1 MKKFLSNLFGVGDE
15 VSSKRVVGIVGAFTL
30 FVTMFVN
37 SFFDHNIAPSKELV
51 DAVQYIT
58 IAMFGFTSIDKF
70 SKK

>member
-1 MKKFLSNLFGVGDE
+1 MKFLHNLFGVGDE
-15 VSSKRVVGIVGAFTL
+15 VSSKRVVGIIGAFTL

-70 SKK
+70 AKK

>member
-1 MKKFLSNLFGVGDE
+1 
-15 VSSKRVVGIVGAFTL
+15 
-30 FVTMFVN
+30 MFVN

-70 SKK
+70 AKK

>member
-1 MKKFLSNLFGVGDE
+1 MKQFLNSLLGVGDE
-15 VSSKRVVGIVGAFTL
+15 VSSKRVVGIIGAFTL

-37 SFFDHNIAPSKELV
+37 SFYDHNIAPSKELV

-70 SKK
+70 AKK